1 MRTETIT
8 FLKKNAADLP
18 VEDSP
23 LTITQ
28 NGSPTYVI
36 ESAKEYEKRQETI
49 ALLKL
54 LALSAQDKNEGR
66 VYSNDEFFA
75 HVQKREDALS
85 DD

>member
-8 FLKKNAADLP
+8 YLKKHAADLP

-28 NGSPTYVI
+28 NGTPAYVI
-36 ESAKEYEKRQETI
+36 ESARDYEKRQETV

-54 LALSAQDKNEGR
+54 LALSAQDKIKGR
-66 VYSNDEFFA
+66 VSTDTEFEA
-75 HVQKREDALS
+75 HIEKRKKALKS
-85 DD
+85 

>member
-28 NGSPTYVI
+28 NGTPAYVI
-36 ESAKEYEKRQETI
+36 ESAKDYEDRQETM

-54 LALSAQDKNEGR
+54 LALSAQDKQQGR
-66 VYSNDEFFA
+66 VLSQDELMA
-75 HVQKREDALS
+75 RIQKRKDALAL
-85 DD
+85 